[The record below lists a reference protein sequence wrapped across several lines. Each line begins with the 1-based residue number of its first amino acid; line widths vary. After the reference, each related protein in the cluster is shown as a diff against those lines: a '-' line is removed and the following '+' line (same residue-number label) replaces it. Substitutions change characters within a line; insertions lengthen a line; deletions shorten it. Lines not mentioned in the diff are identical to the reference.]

1 MDQDCIRVN
10 RGIELLDEII
20 DQIVVYDLKYCGLLM
35 SSIGYRGDI
44 TILTQSEQL
53 KFPLEGLVILNTGS

>member
-1 MDQDCIRVN
+1 MN

-20 DQIVVYDLKYCGLLM
+20 GWIVVYDLKYCGLLM

-44 TILTQSEQL
+44 AI
-53 KFPLEGLVILNTGS
+53 VI